1 MKFALSTNWCNQKIE
16 SGEEIAD
23 LALKMG
29 FDALELG
36 FNTSAFQIEGFKRRL
51 SEIPVVSVHAYA
63 PVPISA
69 PCGSPELYSL
79 ASANENERALARLYL
94 AKTVEMASVLCAD
107 TVILHAGRISIS
119 SLFDRRMNSGFLH
132 GKLSDVEY
140 DARGASYLKVLGRAL
155 SRRRKRAAKVFE
167 IFKAELEAFMPVL
180 LKNGIV
186 LALENLP
193 YLEGFPDERES
204 LSLVEHFKD
213 APVKAWFDTGH
224 HHVRMKHGWVDED
237 AQRIV
242 DDLSSGGHI
251 RGMHLNDVKDYF
263 DDHLEPGAGAV
274 DFAALSQMMANV
286 RHIVFEP
293 KSHVSEVSLL
303 KSLALLKTYK
313 SDFSVTFTPPM
324 GSDPRILSAANSQFP
339 GRC

>member
-1 MKFALSTNWCNQKIE
+1 MKAALSTNWCNQRIE

-23 LALKMG
+23 LALEMG

-36 FNTSAFQIEGFKRRL
+36 FNTTAVQIEGIKRRL
-51 SEIPVVSVHAYA
+51 GDISVGSVHAYA

-94 AKTVEMASVLCAD
+94 AKSVETASDLGAD
-107 TVILHAGRISIS
+107 TVVLHAGRIPLS
-119 SLFDRRMNSGFLH
+119 SFFERGMNSGFLH
-132 GKLSDVEY
+132 GKLSEAEY
-140 DARGASYLKVLGRAL
+140 DVSCAPYAKALGRAL
-155 SRRRKRAAKVFE
+155 LRRRKRATWAFE

-180 LKNGIV
+180 SRNGIV

-204 LSLVEHFKD
+204 MAIVEYFKG

-224 HHVRMKHGWVDED
+224 HHVRMKHGWVDAE

-242 DDLSSGGHI
+242 DELALQGHI

-263 DDHLEPGAGAV
+263 DDHLEPGGGSV
-274 DFAALSQMMANV
+274 DFAALSTMAQNV

-293 KSHVSEVSLL
+293 KSHVSQAALSR
-303 KSLALLKTYK
+303 SLAWLAGLYRK
-313 SDFSVTFTPPM
+313 PI
-324 GSDPRILSAANSQFP
+324 G
-339 GRC
+339 

>member
-1 MKFALSTNWCNQKIE
+1 MKAALSTNWCNQRIE

-23 LALKMG
+23 LALKIG
-29 FDALELG
+29 FDSLELG
-36 FNTSAFQIEGFKRRL
+36 FNTTAFQIEGFKKRL
-51 SEIPVVSVHAYA
+51 GDIPVGSVHAYA

-79 ASANENERALARLYL
+79 ASVNENERALARLYL
-94 AKTVEMASVLCAD
+94 TKTVEMASSLGAD
-107 TVILHAGRISIS
+107 TVVLHAGRISLS
-119 SLFDRRMNSGFLH
+119 SFFEKRMSSGFLH
-132 GKLSDVEY
+132 SKLSDMEY
-140 DARGASYLKVLGRAL
+140 DVTRAPYIKALGRAI
-155 SRRRKRAAKVFE
+155 SRRKKRAEKVFE

-204 LSLVEHFKD
+204 AALIAHFKD

-224 HHVRMKHGWVDED
+224 HHIRMKHGWVDAE

-242 DDLSSGGHI
+242 DELSANGYI

-263 DDHLEPGAGAV
+263 DDHLEPGEGSV
-274 DFAALSQMMANV
+274 NFSRLSKMAKNV

-293 KSHVSEVSLL
+293 KSHVSEDALS
-303 KSLALLKTYK
+303 KSLANIKTLF
-313 SDFSVTFTPPM
+313 SD
-324 GSDPRILSAANSQFP
+324 L
-339 GRC
+339 

>member
-1 MKFALSTNWCNQKIE
+1 MKAALSTNWCNQRIE

-23 LALKMG
+23 LALRMG

-36 FNTSAFQIEGFKRRL
+36 FNTSAFQIEGFKKRL
-51 SEIPVVSVHAYA
+51 GDISVGSVHAYA
-63 PVPISA
+63 PLPISA

-94 AKTVEMASVLCAD
+94 TKTVEMASSLGAD
-107 TVILHAGRISIS
+107 TVVLHAGRISLS
-119 SLFDRRMNSGFLH
+119 SFFEKRMSSGFLH
-132 GKLSDVEY
+132 SKLSDMEY
-140 DARGASYLKVLGRAL
+140 DVTRAPYLKALGRAI
-155 SRRRKRAAKVFE
+155 SRRKKRAEKVFE

-204 LSLVEHFKD
+204 AALIAHFKD

-224 HHVRMKHGWVDED
+224 HHIRMKHGWVDAE

-242 DDLSSGGHI
+242 DELSANGYI

-263 DDHLEPGAGAV
+263 DDHLEPGGGSV
-274 DFAALSQMMANV
+274 DFAALSSMAKNV

-293 KSHVSEVSLL
+293 KSHVSEEALSN
-303 KSLALLKTYK
+303 SLANLKALF
-313 SDFSVTFTPPM
+313 SD
-324 GSDPRILSAANSQFP
+324 L
-339 GRC
+339 